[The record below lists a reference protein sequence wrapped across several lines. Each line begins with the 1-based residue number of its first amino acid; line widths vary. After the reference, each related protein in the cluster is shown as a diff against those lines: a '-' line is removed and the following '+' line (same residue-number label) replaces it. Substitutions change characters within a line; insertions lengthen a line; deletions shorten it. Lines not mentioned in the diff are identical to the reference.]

1 MWKNR
6 PGQSRRNLPK
16 HSRGERVPTWSFS
29 LKTSFGR
36 INLNSQSFLTPVSA
50 NETLK
55 QHLSRREN
63 SFSTGQAST
72 LCLSL
77 LIQWC
82 STTIETYFQPPGKP
96 DQWHI
101 GMKYMHLPRIFRR
114 WTPLETWSRQ
124 LWLLARREISIT
136 LKTFF
141 HSFSSRPV
149 RLLQASLVRSCAR
162 KFP

>member
-1 MWKNR
+1 MEKNR
-6 PGQSRRNLPK
+6 REKPKGNPRRRR
-16 HSRGERVPTWSFS
+16 RGERVPTWSFS

-36 INLNSQSFLTPVSA
+36 INLNSQSFLTLVSA

-55 QHLSRREN
+55 QHLSRRES

-72 LCLSL
+72 PCLSL
-77 LIQWC
+77 LTRWC
-82 STTIETYFQPPGKP
+82 STTIETYFQPRGKP

-124 LWLLARREISIT
+124 LWLWARREISIT

-149 RLLQASLVRSCAR
+149 RLLQAS
-162 KFP
+162 